1 VNSGNPLAPRLAGG
15 LVDREV
21 QFDAESEASRSPSAS
36 PTRSRSRPV
45 GASHKRDDEGED
57 EAPSRG
63 QSWDNVRDG
72 SISRR
77 PAWRRPSPRWVLPFV
92 LGVTL
97 SLGMTLAVRAEL
109 YLDLA
114 CLVHPPRTP
123 ASVYPTSLVA
133 DYSALD
139 ATPLWP
145 TDDIAHAHGNFS
157 LAQIA
162 ADPGFTD
169 AALTPAERWFQWAQR
184 DILSYLEG
192 RENGGDGSDGSIPLP
207 SDPEPGKPRP
217 SPFPEIDPAQCKRDA
232 GVQQASARLTQ
243 STSSRPTYERYL
255 RQSSP
260 SSAACSRPSRPAGGP
275 PTLTAGAAA
284 SSSPSPRWAS
294 SSTTSASSPLLR
306 TRAWWCRRACG
317 SCSSAPRSTASSAA
331 SAPSSPRCTPTS
343 RT

>member
-1 VNSGNPLAPRLAGG
+1 MNSGNPLAPRLAGG

-21 QFDAESEASRSPSAS
+21 QFDAESEASRSPSTS

-45 GASHKRDDEGED
+45 GASHKRDNEGEDEDEDED

-157 LAQIA
+157 LAQIT
-162 ADPGFTD
+162 ADPGFTP

-192 RENGGDGSDGSIPLP
+192 RDNGGDGSIPLP

-243 STSSRPTYERYL
+243 SKSNRSPWSATHSSHRR
-255 RQSSP
+255 R
-260 SSAACSRPSRPAGGP
+260 RRPALGHHDRLVGC
-275 PTLTAGAAA
+275 
-284 SSSPSPRWAS
+284 
-294 SSTTSASSPLLR
+294 LL
-306 TRAWWCRRACG
+306 
-317 SCSSAPRSTASSAA
+317 
-331 SAPSSPRCTPTS
+331 
-343 RT
+343 